1 MGIDY
6 WFCPNLESNRPRVL
20 RGPPY
25 VRVRGSQICCY
36 LVKSLMSVKF
46 KIGNVKPKVYSE
58 HSREGTMFVEN

>member
-25 VRVRGSQICCY
+25 VRVRGSQICRY

-46 KIGNVKPKVYSE
+46 KIRNVKPKVYSE
-58 HSREGTMFVEN
+58 YTLGGTMFVGN